1 MTLGIVVDDTVH
13 FLSKYLHARNDK
25 GYNTEAAVRYAFSSV
40 GRALVITTLVLVAGF
55 MVLAQSSFKLNAD
68 MGLLTAITIL
78 IALIVDFLFLPPL
91 LMVLDKDTSNES
103 SHESSQ
109 DTPVTASEQGDAHDA
124 EQQTR

>member
-1 MTLGIVVDDTVH
+1 M
-13 FLSKYLHARNDK
+13 
-25 GYNTEAAVRYAFSSV
+25 
-40 GRALVITTLVLVAGF
+40 ITTLVLVAGF

-103 SHESSQ
+103 SQ